1 MLFLH
6 SSGFPFQILLLVF
19 QQPSYLLSL
28 FFSSPIQY
36 TIYNGQKSYKSNIGD
51 DRSNAQIGSIYRIDE
66 TVGERSSKPIE
77 KDKKYFCVA
86 TWGSMHLLKCPKF
99 MRLTS
104 KIGTE
109 LHGEVHG
116 EHLVGETRQVCSW
129 GISDF
134 RAETFTV
141 WHEREAMATFYK
153 SGAHKNA
160 MESMKHDIDFR
171 ARRVW
176 VTATD
181 IPDEGDSASTK
192 AFVLRVKRGDF
203 PEA

>member
-1 MLFLH
+1 MGRNRINPTSEMIDQMH
-6 SSGFPFQILLLVF
+6 KSD
-19 QQPSYLLSL
+19 
-28 FFSSPIQY
+28 QY
-36 TIYNGQKSYKSNIGD
+36 IGLMKPW
-51 DRSNAQIGSIYRIDE
+51 
-66 TVGERSSKPIE
+66 VKVSSKPIE

-99 MRLTS
+99 MWLTS

-160 MESMKHDIDFR
+160 MESMEHDIDFR